1 MHVLYTICTVLVLNA
16 IPLLASGGT
25 DNKPANSEDPRE
37 ILKRAADEMKK
48 VQCVSYTAEYD
59 STTWLKAFVS
69 KVSGTVILGQ
79 EKEYE
84 LVEFYCD
91 VTLRPNKSEEES
103 RFQAGSNGDTF
114 FLIDP
119 KTKTM
124 YQDMDQAVL
133 GSHSREIQRVVL
145 RDFSSP
151 EPLKE
156 LLESETVE
164 SRGTQTVDDQLCH
177 KVYIKTDDGRERIW
191 SFSVRDFLP
200 RHVERLWKNRKDEL
214 GSTLLT
220 LTNLKV
226 NPKLD
231 GRPFNPAVPPG
242 YTKTDDFAP

>member
-1 MHVLYTICTVLVLNA
+1 MHMLRTICTVLVLNA
-16 IPLLASGGT
+16 MPLLASGGT
-25 DNKPANSEDPRE
+25 DNNPSNNENPRE
-37 ILKRAADEMKK
+37 ILKRAAGAMKK
-48 VQCVSYTAEYD
+48 VKGISYTAEYD
-59 STTWLKAFVS
+59 STTWIKAYRP
-69 KVSGTVILGQ
+69 KVSGTVIVGQ

-91 VTLRPNKSEEES
+91 VTLRPNEPEKES

-124 YQDMDQAVL
+124 HQDMDHVVL
-133 GSHSREIQRVVL
+133 GSHSRDIQRVVL

-164 SRGTQTVDDQLCH
+164 SRGTQTVDGQLCH
-177 KVYIKTDDGRERIW
+177 KVYIKTDEGREQIW
-191 SFSVRDFLP
+191 SFSERDFLP
-200 RHVERLWKNRKDEL
+200 RHVERLWKNQKDEP
-214 GSTLLT
+214 GSTLFI

-231 GRPFNPAVPPG
+231 GHPFDPTVPPG